1 MATPSSRSSCS
12 QASSREG
19 RSCSSATS
27 TGAPHAAANGPTC
40 GRRSVTMTAPS
51 AAHVTCLRTRAKT
64 PRRATTPAHH
74 GRALVVL
81 QRAGHDL
88 GRRRRAAIDQHN
100 ERLAGGQM
108 FVARPCVETLC
119 LLRVAPPGR
128 DDLAAL
134 KERIGDRDRLIE
146 QSARIVAQIDDEAAQ
161 LVGRDLRSEVA
172 QRLLQ
177 AFRRLFV
184 ESGDTDVSRIR
195 VYSEGAWVTAR
206 IARWSTTR
214 RNKSGR
220 A

>member
-1 MATPSSRSSCS
+1 
-12 QASSREG
+12 
-19 RSCSSATS
+19 
-27 TGAPHAAANGPTC
+27 
-40 GRRSVTMTAPS
+40 
-51 AAHVTCLRTRAKT
+51 
-64 PRRATTPAHH
+64 
-74 GRALVVL
+74 
-81 QRAGHDL
+81 
-88 GRRRRAAIDQHN
+88 
-100 ERLAGGQM
+100 M